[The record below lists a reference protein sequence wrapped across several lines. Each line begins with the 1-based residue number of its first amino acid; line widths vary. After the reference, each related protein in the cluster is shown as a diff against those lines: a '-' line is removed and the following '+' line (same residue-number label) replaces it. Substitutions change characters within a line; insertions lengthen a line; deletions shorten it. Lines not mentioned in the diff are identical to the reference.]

1 MNIKE
6 IQKKFNTDAKCLS
19 YLEKMRWGKSVTC
32 TYCSSKNTKR
42 LKNEAKRH
50 HCNTCQRN
58 FSVTVGTIFEH
69 TRYPL
74 SDWFLMIGFML
85 TSKRGIS
92 AKQLQRNMGCT
103 YKTAWYTAMR
113 VRSAMIDDCRYS
125 LQNIVE
131 MDEAYVGGKP
141 RRKNKVADND
151 PSISQITNKRGRGT
165 AKTPVV
171 GIVER
176 NGKVVLKVIEKLTS
190 RNLLSMLKENVDVKN
205 AIVVTDEFRS
215 YKAFDKEVEHLVINH
230 QKQYSK
236 GVVHTNTI
244 EGFWSIV
251 KNSIKG
257 QYVALSKKYLP
268 LYLVQAQYIYNSR
281 NFKGNLFEEFIKQAL
296 ADEKEM
302 VNYKPIRSVKSIVY
316 PKRKREVVCK

>member
-1 MNIKE
+1 M
-6 IQKKFNTDAKCLS
+6 
-19 YLEKMRWGKSVTC
+19 
-32 TYCSSKNTKR
+32 
-42 LKNEAKRH
+42 
-50 HCNTCQRN
+50 
-58 FSVTVGTIFEH
+58 
-69 TRYPL
+69 
-74 SDWFLMIGFML
+74 
-85 TSKRGIS
+85 
-92 AKQLQRNMGCT
+92 
-103 YKTAWYTAMR
+103 
-113 VRSAMIDDCRYS
+113 
-125 LQNIVE
+125 
-131 MDEAYVGGKP
+131 
-141 RRKNKVADND
+141 
-151 PSISQITNKRGRGT
+151 
-165 AKTPVV
+165 V

-190 RNLLSMLKENVDVKN
+190 RNLLSMLKDNVDVKN

-215 YKAFDKEVEHLVINH
+215 YKAFDKEVEHLVIDH
-230 QKQYSK
+230 KKQYSK

-316 PKRKREVVCK
+316 PKKRKEVVC

>member
-1 MNIKE
+1 MNIKQ
-6 IQKKFNTDAKCLS
+6 IQKKYNTEAKCLS
-19 YLEKMRWGKSVTC
+19 FLEKLRWGKTVTC
-32 TYCSSKNTKR
+32 TYCSSTNTKR
-42 LKNEAKRH
+42 IKSEPQRH

-58 FSVTVGTIFEH
+58 FSVKVGTIFEG

-74 SDWFLMIGFML
+74 TDWFLLIGMML
-85 TSKRGIS
+85 NAKRGIS

-113 VRSAMIDDCRYS
+113 VRSAMIDDCRYA

-141 RRKNKVADND
+141 RKGNKPVDNE
-151 PSISQITNKRGRGT
+151 PNISTVTNKRGRGT

-190 RNLLSMLKENVDVKN
+190 RNLLAMLKENVDTKN
-205 AIVVTDEFRS
+205 AIVVTDEFKS
-215 YKAFDKEVEHLVINH
+215 YKAFDKQVEHLVINH
-230 QKQYSK
+230 KKQFSK

-257 QYVALSKKYLP
+257 QYVVLSKKYLP

-281 NFKGNLFEEFIKQAL
+281 NFTGNLFEEYLKQAVS
-296 ADEKEM
+296 DEKEM
-302 VNYKPIRSVKSIVY
+302 LYYKPVRSVKSIVY
-316 PKRKREVVCK
+316 PKKRKESVCK